1 MNTVSPLSVPTRR
14 GLSWIPHPKTP
25 QIDGTQEFRQVSEF
39 YGNHPNCMEANII
52 IVVSMEGKQLMGVKL
67 VSFYIVNK

>member
-1 MNTVSPLSVPTRR
+1 MAYRSS
-14 GLSWIPHPKTP
+14 
-25 QIDGTQEFRQVSEF
+25 VSEF

-52 IVVSMEGKQLMGVKL
+52 IVVSMEEKQLMGVKL